1 MMVITIVVF
10 RLIVYFVTYAEYS
23 ICLSNHTE
31 ILVPLLGKLGILRM
45 REEKQSDNIIRQRKF
60 LTVNNI

>member
-10 RLIVYFVTYAEYS
+10 RLIVYFVAYAEYS

-60 LTVNNI
+60 LMVNNI